1 VARDSDEPALTTAP
15 DPAAGAGNALWERTR
30 ILVGDEGVER
40 LDGARVL
47 LAGLG
52 GVGSFAAEGLARAGV
67 GALTIADFDRV
78 APSNLNRQLCALHS
92 TIGQPKADVIRA
104 RIGDIN
110 PNCRVAVVD
119 RFLDAEA
126 MPALVSSGFDQ
137 VVDAIDSLNSKL
149 ALLGAALD
157 AGVPV
162 ASSMGAG
169 GRLDPTRL
177 RVGDLM
183 DSAGCPLARE
193 VRRRLRRRGYA
204 RGVLTVWSDEP
215 PRPPLP
221 PEPTSR
227 GRPRAVNGTI
237 SYLPALFGLTLAG
250 CVVQRILATA
260 APPGGDAD

>member
-1 VARDSDEPALTTAP
+1 MTGGDNPI
-15 DPAAGAGNALWERTR
+15 WERTR
-30 ILVGDEGVER
+30 ILVGDAGVAQ
-40 LDGARVL
+40 LGGARVL

-52 GVGSFAAEGLARAGV
+52 GVGSFAAEGLVRAGI

-78 APSNLNRQLCALHS
+78 ATSNLNRQLCALHS
-92 TIGQPKADVIRA
+92 TVGWSKAEVIRA
-104 RIGDIN
+104 RIADIN
-110 PNCRVAVVD
+110 PECAVTVID
-119 RFLDAEA
+119 HFLDAQA
-126 MPALVSSGFDQ
+126 LPALLDAGFDH

-157 AGVPV
+157 AGTPV
-162 ASSMGAG
+162 VSSMGAG
-169 GRLDPTRL
+169 GRLDPTRI

-183 DSAGCPLARE
+183 DSSGCPLARE

-204 RGVLTVWSDEP
+204 RGVLAVWSDEP

-221 PEPTSR
+221 PEPTGR

-250 CVVQRILATA
+250 CIVQRILAGPSGPA
-260 APPGGDAD
+260 ATR